1 MTKFNKNERKK
12 LLSDLSEEQ
21 INARSVA
28 NRMSALDV
36 TARSILFLLS
46 ILLTILTIFQSIHK
60 NEAVGNV
67 AIWTAV
73 IAGMS
78 SGLSILAY
86 NTFKVS
92 DKKNTWNRIADTYS
106 SLLDEMEFLDP
117 DKEQFLKKVNNLRK
131 LG

>member
-12 LLSDLSEEQ
+12 LLSDLLEEQ

-36 TARSILFLLS
+36 TARSILYLFS
-46 ILLTILTIFQSIHK
+46 ILLTILTIYQSIHK

-73 IAGMS
+73 IAVMS

-86 NTFKVS
+86 KTFKVS